1 MFTYWFSSPEK
12 INYFI
17 TLSNICRKEYLD
29 QGSEGRPFGTRIV
42 LRRPARSLKS
52 LIWMIENFIW
62 ILVHFRLFF
71 PLAKSLFQ
79 NHVFSFPKRTKR
91 SHYLKKG
98 QARSSIKIL
107 NKAKIILIIING
119 NVDFTI
125 KSLRPCP
132 VSTAPLTRP
141 PIPSCCKLWFPLND
155 GENRFWSSTG

>member
-1 MFTYWFSSPEK
+1 MPERVFGSGLRGTAIWDEDRPK
-12 INYFI
+12 TARPVPQILNLDDRKFHLDSRP
-17 TLSNICRKEYLD
+17 LSTI
-29 QGSEGRPFGTRIV
+29 
-42 LRRPARSLKS
+42 
-52 LIWMIENFIW
+52 
-62 ILVHFRLFF
+62 F

-141 PIPSCCKLWFPLND
+141 PIPSCCKL
-155 GENRFWSSTG
+155 

>member
-1 MFTYWFSSPEK
+1 MPERAFVSAPRDGHFCPSGPR
-12 INYFI
+12 I
-17 TLSNICRKEYLD
+17 
-29 QGSEGRPFGTRIV
+29 GTRTV
-42 LRRPARSLKS
+42 LRRPVRFHGS
-52 LIWMIENFIW
+52 LIGMIENFNF
-62 ILVHFRLFF
+62 ILVHFRAFF
-71 PLAKSLFQ
+71 HLEKSLFQ

-141 PIPSCCKLWFPLND
+141 PMPNGCKL
-155 GENRFWSSTG
+155 